1 VIKRNKKTKIDDE
14 EEEAGLAEVLV
25 AAHAKS
31 NAEHATSNM
40 PISSP
45 KPKPKKKK
53 TAQDDGL
60 DSMLASCTVQ
70 RFAGCSVPSKL
81 SL

>member
-1 VIKRNKKTKIDDE
+1 MKKEKR
-14 EEEAGLAEVLV
+14 LV
-25 AAHAKS
+25 WL
-31 NAEHATSNM
+31 HATSDM
-40 PISSP
+40 PISLP

-60 DSMLASCTVQ
+60 DRMLASCTVQ
-70 RFAGCSVPSKL
+70 RFAGCSVPSKI